1 MGDVVRPE
9 GWHDWDKPHAHA
21 TTGYAEFGSTGPGA
35 RPDARVPWAKH
46 LTADEAAALTPA
58 RVLGGGDGWDPTA
71 D

>member
-1 MGDVVRPE
+1 M
-9 GWHDWDKPHAHA
+9 
-21 TTGYAEFGSTGPGA
+21 
-35 RPDARVPWAKH
+35 PWAKH